1 MPVPKKTFKKPPQK
15 HQPRGLTIIYE
26 DHDLIVVDKVAG
38 LLSVGTEK
46 VKDNTAYSHLLDY
59 VKKGNPKSKAEVH
72 IVHRLDRDTSGVLVF
87 SKSRQAKG
95 FLQDH
100 WQDFSKTYYAVVH
113 GSLFK
118 KQGEIITILAEN
130 SAHKVYSINDPEQGK
145 LSKTAYKVIK
155 ESKNFSLVEIDLI
168 TGRKN
173 QIRAHMSE
181 MGHPI
186 AGDRVYGDKARA
198 AKRLMLHA
206 ASMTLVHPHSKE
218 KMTFEAKIPDYFKS
232 LVSGKIKP
240 LDHKKEEDTKAA
252 TKSSISKSNKPKNTK
267 KTS

>member
-1 MPVPKKTFKKPPQK
+1 MPAPKKTFKKPPQK
-15 HQPRGLTIIYE
+15 HQPRGLSVIYE

-38 LLSVGTEK
+38 LLTVSTEK
-46 VKDNTAYSHLLDY
+46 IKDNTAHYHLNDY

-87 SKSRQAKG
+87 SKSKQAKN
-95 FLQDH
+95 FLQDN
-100 WQDFSKTYYAVVH
+100 WQEFSKTYYAVVH
-113 GSLFK
+113 GTLFK
-118 KQGEIITILAEN
+118 KQGEIVTILAEN

-145 LSKTAYKVIK
+145 LSKTGYKVIK

-181 MGHPI
+181 MGHPV
-186 AGDRVYGDKARA
+186 AGDRVYGDKVRA

-206 ASMTLVHPHSKE
+206 ASLTLIHPHTKE
-218 KMTFEAKIPDYFKS
+218 KMTFQAKIPDYFKS

-240 LDHKKEEDTKAA
+240 LDYKKDAPEKGTRETTKNE
-252 TKSSISKSNKPKNTK
+252 KSNFKKPKL
-267 KTS
+267 